1 MKIRDSILAQIKK
14 DLRGKKNTNHVL
26 TFNYFGYE
34 VRAKMHGVHAQR
46 IECRYYQRLTVGV
59 DTITDSMPYSV
70 TTIKAAV
77 EYFGEFLDLLQR
89 DLGDKYK
96 ADQLSGDLLRDYIL
110 HFDPLD
116 VLS

>member
-1 MKIRDSILAQIKK
+1 MKVRDSILAQIKK
-14 DLRGKKNTNHVL
+14 DLRGKKNTWHMVE
-26 TFNYFGYE
+26 FNYFGYN

-46 IECRYYQRLTVGV
+46 IECKYPQRLTGGQ

-77 EYFGEFLDLLQR
+77 EYFGEFLDFLDFSLYNR
-89 DLGDKYK
+89 YK
-96 ADQLSGDLLRDYIL
+96 AGRMNQQEQLEYIL
-110 HFDPLD
+110 NFDPLG

>member
-1 MKIRDSILAQIKK
+1 MKVRDSILAQIKK
-14 DLRGKKNTNHVL
+14 DLRGKKNTWHMVE
-26 TFNYFGYE
+26 FNYFGYN

-46 IECRYYQRLTVGV
+46 IECKYPQRLTGGQ

-77 EYFGEFLDLLQR
+77 EYFGEFLDFLDISLYNR
-89 DLGDKYK
+89 YK
-96 ADQLSGDLLRDYIL
+96 AGRMNQQEQLEYIL
-110 HFDPLD
+110 NFDPLG